1 MSDLPTPNDRVES
14 LLMAILTGDGS
25 DLPTPRTR
33 TEKLLMAIYENGGT
47 GGGGTGGVTPAQV
60 KTILLANTDTALN
73 GASSNPIANKA
84 LVAALADYVKS
95 ADLSIPTKVS
105 ELTNDKKYQ
114 TDSDLVTALTP
125 YAKSNDVTAEI
136 IAEIAKVVANAPESF
151 DTLKEMSDWIAHHES
166 DATTMNS
173 AISDNK
179 NAIDALQSSKANKSE
194 IPDVSEYITEEQLIA
209 KDYADKAYV
218 TEEITK
224 ISTGGEIN
232 LSSYLSKVEAAET
245 YVIKESG
252 KSLIDD
258 TEIERLASVS
268 NYDDTNIRAE
278 LANKADITAIPT
290 VDVTKSYVDTELLKK
305 ADTDHT
311 HTTVNGHTVESD
323 VPIDAKFTDT
333 VYDDTNIKAEIDKKA
348 DTTSIPSKVS
358 DLENDSKYQT
368 ESNVATTLTN
378 YATKTYVGEQIANA
392 EHLKREIVTVLPLDT
407 EASDNIIYMLKV
419 ENATGNDKYQEY
431 MKIDGTV
438 KMVGDTSVD
447 LTDYV
452 KKNEIPTTVAEL
464 TDSADYAKTADI
476 PTSLPANGGN
486 ADTVNNHNVET
497 NVPADAVFTDTIY
510 DDTEVKERIVELDT
524 AVNGNKTLIDT
535 IVADLTA
542 SDNTKFRFATD
553 GEGNYGFLKAD
564 DSFVP
569 FKKGGSVIIDGVP
582 FEGDVLNL
590 VSEDVIQNISVS
602 TLPFNFYHS
611 SAVVLNNE
619 IHLLSSGYYNS
630 VNYPDAKKHYKWN
643 GTTWTEVSTI
653 PYMFMKASAVVYK
666 NEIHLLGGPE
676 SLTYHYKWNGT
687 SWEEVS
693 TLPYKF
699 CYGSAVVYNDEIH
712 ILGSSSDTKKHYKWN
727 GTTWTQVSTLPYNY
741 CYTTAVVYNN
751 EIHLLGGGPSTGIY
765 RKNHYKWNGKTWTEV
780 STLPYDLYHGAVIVY
795 NNKIHIFGG
804 VGGTTKHYKWNG
816 TSWTEV
822 STLPNDFAF
831 GCGVIYNNS
840 IHLLGGY
847 QNYYL
852 HYLIEYA
859 IYKIA

>member
-323 VPIDAKFTDT
+323 VPVDAKFTDT
-333 VYDDTNIKAEIDKKA
+333 VYDDTNIKTEIAKKA

-378 YATKTYVGEQIANA
+378 YATKTYVGEQITNA

-419 ENATGNDKYQEY
+419 ESATGDDKYQEY

-476 PTSLPANGGN
+476 PKSLPANGGN

-497 NVPADAVFTDTIY
+497 NVPANAVFTDTIY

-569 FKKGGSVIIDGVP
+569 FKKGGSGGNVTIDGVP

-590 VSEDVIQNISVS
+590 VSE
-602 TLPFNFYHS
+602 
-611 SAVVLNNE
+611 
-619 IHLLSSGYYNS
+619 
-630 VNYPDAKKHYKWN
+630 
-643 GTTWTEVSTI
+643 TI
-653 PYMFMKASAVVYK
+653 Y
-666 NEIHLLGGPE
+666 
-676 SLTYHYKWNGT
+676 TQ
-687 SWEEVS
+687 VS
-693 TLPYKF
+693 TLPYNF
-699 CYGSAVVYNDEIH
+699 YLGSAVVFNNEIH
-712 ILGSSSDTKKHYKWN
+712 ILGGYENQLAHYKFN
-727 GTTWTQVSTLPYNY
+727 GNSWTQVSTLPYNFY
-741 CYTTAVVYNN
+741 LGSAVVFNN
-751 EIHLLGGGPSTGIY
+751 EIHILGGY
-765 RKNHYKWNGKTWTEV
+765 ENQLAHYKFNGNSWTQV
-780 STLPYDLYHGAVIVY
+780 STLPYNFYLGSAVVFNNEIHILGGYENQLAHYKFNGNSWTQVSTLPYNFYLGSAVVFNNEIHILGGYENQLAHYKFNGNTWTSVSELPYNFYDGSAIVLDDQIHIIGGRNDNALTKHYILYNNKWIQVSILPYTYYNGVAVSF
-795 NNKIHIFGG
+795 NNKIHLM
-804 VGGTTKHYKWNG
+804 G
-816 TSWTEV
+816 TSG
-822 STLPNDFAF
+822 N
-831 GCGVIYNNS
+831 YKYYKNHYS
-840 IHLLGGY
+840 IDKTR
-847 QNYYL
+847 YYT
-852 HYLIEYA
+852 A
-859 IYKIA
+859 

>member
-323 VPIDAKFTDT
+323 VPVDAKFTDT
-333 VYDDTNIKAEIDKKA
+333 VYDDTNIKTEIAKKA

-378 YATKTYVGEQIANA
+378 YATKTYVGEQITNA

-419 ENATGNDKYQEY
+419 ESATGDDKYQEY

-476 PTSLPANGGN
+476 PKSLPANGGN

-497 NVPADAVFTDTIY
+497 NVPANAVFTDTIY

-569 FKKGGSVIIDGVP
+569 FKKGGSGGNVTIDGVP

-590 VSEDVIQNISVS
+590 VSE
-602 TLPFNFYHS
+602 
-611 SAVVLNNE
+611 
-619 IHLLSSGYYNS
+619 
-630 VNYPDAKKHYKWN
+630 
-643 GTTWTEVSTI
+643 TI
-653 PYMFMKASAVVYK
+653 Y
-666 NEIHLLGGPE
+666 
-676 SLTYHYKWNGT
+676 TQ
-687 SWEEVS
+687 VS
-693 TLPYKF
+693 TLPYNF
-699 CYGSAVVYNDEIH
+699 YLGSAVVFNNEIH
-712 ILGSSSDTKKHYKWN
+712 ILGGGENRLAHYKFN
-727 GTTWTQVSTLPYNY
+727 GNSWTQVSTLPYDLY
-741 CYTTAVVYNN
+741 RGEAVVFNN
-751 EIHLLGGGPSTGIY
+751 EIHILGGY
-765 RKNHYKWNGKTWTEV
+765 ENQLAHYKFNGNTWTSV
-780 STLPYDLYHGAVIVY
+780 SELPYNFYDGSAIVLDDQIHIIGGRNDNALTKHYILYNNKWIQVSILPYTYYNGVAVSF
-795 NNKIHIFGG
+795 NNKIHLM
-804 VGGTTKHYKWNG
+804 G
-816 TSWTEV
+816 TSG
-822 STLPNDFAF
+822 N
-831 GCGVIYNNS
+831 YKYYKNHYS
-840 IHLLGGY
+840 IDKTR
-847 QNYYL
+847 YYT
-852 HYLIEYA
+852 A
-859 IYKIA
+859 